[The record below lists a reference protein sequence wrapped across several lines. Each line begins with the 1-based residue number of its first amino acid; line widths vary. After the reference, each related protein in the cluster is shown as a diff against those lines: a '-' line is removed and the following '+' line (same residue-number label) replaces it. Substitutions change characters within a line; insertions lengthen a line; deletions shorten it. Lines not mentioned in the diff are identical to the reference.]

1 MSFYRVTETGPVS
14 PVSLSDIPGG
24 IASNIQHL
32 LEQANFEVDRDI
44 EAVRACL
51 AKARALLR
59 SEPKQKVMGGLAPWQ
74 MKRVIQHIEDNLA
87 ETIRCEDLAAVCR
100 LSVSHFSKTF
110 RQSFGATP
118 HTYVQQM
125 RVERSKEL
133 LAETNESLAQIAL
146 EVGLADQAHF
156 SRLFRQST
164 GETPSNWRR
173 SHFAPAE

>member
-1 MSFYRVTETGPVS
+1 MSFYRVTETGPIS
-14 PVSLSDIPGG
+14 PVSLSDLPDG
-24 IASNIQHL
+24 IASSIKQL
-32 LEQANFEVDRDI
+32 LEQANVEVDRDI

-59 SEPKQKVMGGLAPWQ
+59 SEPKENAMGGLAPWQ
-74 MKRVIQHIEDNLA
+74 MKRAIQYIKCNLS

-110 RQSFGATP
+110 RQSFGVTP
-118 HTYVQQM
+118 HAYVQQM
-125 RVERSKEL
+125 RVERSKAL
-133 LAETNESLAQIAL
+133 LAETNEPLAQIAL

-164 GETPSNWRR
+164 GETPSHWRR
-173 SHFAPAE
+173 THFAPAE